1 MFMITRSFHLKF
13 SSRDAARRRF
23 VDAPGL
29 LDNAARRRKGVQWL
43 RLNGGQVLWAVDRRT
58 LLSHSGSGS
67 SLSMVVKVRGVSG
80 LLWSASLLFAALVGV
95 TLLPRVTSGRQTVQ
109 TTQQTNEKILQ
120 LASRAR
126 TQPMDIPI
134 GAGDLLHID
143 VFDVPELS
151 REVRVSQTGDI
162 SFPLLPGLVH
172 VAGLNAFQI
181 QDKLAQLLMENG
193 LLSHPQVSVFV
204 KEQNSQP
211 ISVVGAVRRPMVY
224 QADHPTTLLELLAQ
238 AGGIADDAGG
248 DVIITRP
255 PPADAQSG
263 AQAGTPAPAGSATA
277 ADPPADPPKSDPPAH
292 DPPAQDPP
300 AQDPPAAA
308 PQVITV
314 HLQDLLNSGNSKDIP
329 VQGGDVIRVPQAGIV
344 YVIGDGIR
352 QPGGYV
358 LQGYGDTVTVLRVV
372 ALAHGLNSFAKA
384 DSSVILRTN
393 PITGKRDEIHV
404 RIKEIEKNKIP
415 DIPVLSNDILYIP
428 DSAGKKALARVG
440 GSAIGIGTGIA
451 IYRVAY

>member
-13 SSRDAARRRF
+13 SSRGEARRRI
-23 VDAPGL
+23 VDAPAIP
-29 LDNAARRRKGVQWL
+29 DRAARRRKGVRWL
-43 RLNGGQVLWAVDRRT
+43 RLHSGQVLWTVDRRT

-80 LLWSASLLFAALVGV
+80 LLWSASWLFAALVGV
-95 TLLPRVTSGRQTVQ
+95 TLLPCVTSGRQTVQ
-109 TTQQTNEKILQ
+109 TAQQTNEKILQ

-126 TQPMDIPI
+126 TQPVDIPI

-151 REVRVSQTGDI
+151 RDVRVSATGDI
-162 SFPLLPGLVH
+162 TFPLLPGLIH
-172 VAGLNAFQI
+172 VEGLNVFQV
-181 QDKLAQLLMENG
+181 QNKMAQLLMENG

-211 ISVVGAVRRPMVY
+211 ISIVGAVRHPMVY
-224 QADHPTTLLELLAQ
+224 QAEHPTTLLELLAQ

-255 PPADAQSG
+255 APADAK
-263 AQAGTPAPAGSATA
+263 ATNASATASA
-277 ADPPADPPKSDPPAH
+277 ADPPADPPASDPPG
-292 DPPAQDPP
+292 QDPP
-300 AQDPPAAA
+300 AQDPPAAG

-314 HLQDLLNSGNSKDIP
+314 HLQDLLNSGSSQDMP
-329 VQGGDVIRVPQAGIV
+329 VQGGDVVRVPQAGIV

-358 LQGYGDTVTVLRVV
+358 LQGHGETVTVLRVV

-384 DSSVILRTN
+384 DASVILRNN
-393 PITGKRDEIHV
+393 PVTGKRDEIHV
-404 RIKEIEKNKIP
+404 RIKDIEKNKIA
-415 DIPVLSNDILYIP
+415 DVPVLSNDILYIP

-440 GSAIGIGTGIA
+440 SSAIGIGTGIA
-451 IYRVAY
+451 IYRIAY